1 MGVMKDMV
9 VRIME
14 LFEEGVPIPVIAE
27 RLRMDREIVE
37 GVVEQHS
44 NFWDY

>member
-1 MGVMKDMV
+1 MGAMKDMV

-14 LFEEGVPIPVIAE
+14 LFEEGVSIGEIAE

-37 GVVEQHS
+37 GVVEQYS
-44 NFWDY
+44 NFWD